1 MLLCSV
7 NIDYVRIIMF
17 NQKNLFMKKLFTLIA
32 LVTMA
37 MGANAATTAEAVA
50 GTYTVHS
57 DVNFL
62 YVSRYN
68 YVYTDETVTI
78 TATED
83 DSVSVSYVNAVWGT
97 YNVKAG
103 VTVCEDGSYSLV
115 GYGTATMTA
124 HTSTSEYY
132 ADFEAT
138 IADGAISGT
147 FSMESVMGGTTVTFA
162 SGDAPAFVIGSGEHR
177 GYTETLFSYI
187 TTPMCD
193 AYDTL
198 TVAIAGADVF
208 DITYTNATWGDY
220 VVDSAVVVA
229 NEDGTYSIT
238 GVGTATMAAH
248 GVANDYYCE
257 LSATVS
263 AEGVFSEATFYMES
277 VMGGTSVVFY
287 EGSAPAYAI
296 AGSYIG
302 DLTGAFAY
310 GTLSTEG
317 DTVVV
322 DWEDTATATVE
333 LNDTTWG
340 YFLVEGAEV
349 SETDSTYVLT
359 GSGSVAMDNH
369 AGGVSDYAFD
379 FSGTISSDLST
390 YTFVYTLEIM
400 GGLTITVSN
409 VSDEETGIQ
418 TVTVKTGT
426 GGSSNAVY
434 DLSGRRVDSSY
445 KGIVIKNG
453 KKFVRK

>member
-1 MLLCSV
+1 
-7 NIDYVRIIMF
+7 
-17 NQKNLFMKKLFTLIA
+17 MKKLFTLLA
-32 LVTMA
+32 MA
-37 MGANAATTAEAVA
+37 AMAIGSSAATAVEAVV

-57 DVNFL
+57 DVDFL

-78 TATED
+78 TAKG
-83 DSVSVSYVNAVWGT
+83 DSVSVDYVNETWGT
-97 YNVKAG
+97 YA
-103 VTVCEDGSYSLV
+103 VTAAVTANDDGSYSLV
-115 GYGTATMTA
+115 GTGTATMTA
-124 HTSTSEYY
+124 HTSTSDYY

-138 IADGAISGT
+138 VSDGAISGT

-162 SGDAPAFVIGSGEHR
+162 SGDAPAFAIGSGSHR
-177 GYTETLFSYI
+177 GYTETLFAYI

-229 NEDGTYSIT
+229 NEDGTYTVT

-277 VMGGTSVVFY
+277 VMGGTSVVFF

-302 DLTGAFAY
+302 DLTGVFAY

-322 DWEDTATATVE
+322 DWEDTVTATVE

-409 VSDEETGIQ
+409 VSDDETGIQ
-418 TVTVKTGT
+418 TVTT
-426 GGSSNAVY
+426 AVAQPTSTQRY
-434 DLSGRRVDSSY
+434 NLSGMAVGESY
-445 KGIVIKNG
+445 KGIVIRNG
-453 KKFVRK
+453 KKYLQK